1 MTPIGSSGSSL
12 TYPGLTMPTSPA
24 VMRLAPNGAK
34 DAEASE
40 VRMSAAAEGEHA
52 LNLKV

>member
-1 MTPIGSSGSSL
+1 MTPIATSGTSL

-24 VMRLAPNGAK
+24 VTHLAPDGTK
-34 DAEASE
+34 DAEASQ
-40 VRMSAAAEGEHA
+40 VRMTAAAEGEHA